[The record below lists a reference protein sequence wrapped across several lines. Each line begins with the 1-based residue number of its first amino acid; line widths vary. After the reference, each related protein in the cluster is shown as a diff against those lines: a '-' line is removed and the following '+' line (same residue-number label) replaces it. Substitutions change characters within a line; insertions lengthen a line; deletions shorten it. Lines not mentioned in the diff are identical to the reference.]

1 MHQSLHEKYPN
12 TEFVLVRILP
22 NPDVIRR
29 FTTREYGPVANWL
42 IGKVV
47 GIKRFNDRLMKV
59 NTVIGDLV
67 WEVVSC
73 YCPQASRSVNEK
85 EEFYDLMDKVV
96 TGEVLVG
103 GNFKGAL

>member
-1 MHQSLHEKYPN
+1 MHQPLHEKYPN

-29 FTTREYGPVANWL
+29 FTAREYGPVANWL

-85 EEFYDLMDKVV
+85 AEFYDLMDKVV